1 MNLQLWPGWQ
11 GWRVEGESEGH
22 ISTAQSVGAGKRG
35 VMGWG
40 KGGEHL
46 QAIEHSIHFCKGAS
60 VVDV

>member
-1 MNLQLWPGWQ
+1 M
-11 GWRVEGESEGH
+11 EGESEGH